1 MIFRLEIFEI
11 GSIKNF
17 KFEWDLEKNGLLC
30 IAGKNGSGKTTL
42 AKAILNF
49 SLADIF
55 YRTSSDGLLCSNS
68 RINYFMGDEQYLF
81 TYNPALQTLDCRTP
95 IPSNYKFQ
103 VGVELP
109 VPYGQ
114 RFNFFRILSEA
125 DHDIRREIILENYSK
140 PDELIDF
147 LHKIYGDLRF
157 SDLIEVAIKGNRYYC
172 RLLADGRYL
181 REDYFSSGEYF
192 LTNLFR
198 KVTLGQKFIFIDEI
212 DISLDAVAQ
221 TRVVSELRLLCNK
234 HSVSIVFTSHS
245 LAMMQTMAPGEIT
258 YMESNSSEDGL
269 AQKSFGYIKSLMFGF
284 KGYDRYI
291 LTEDDVLMDFLKF
304 LIQRY
309 CPPTFFS
316 YEIIYIGGGSQVVD
330 LMLRNADKEFFG
342 AADQVI
348 SVLDGDQLDK
358 NHARAPNIHCIPID
372 NVELDFFRICH
383 EPGYTPAIDLT
394 KFNGRTPH
402 KQIYKYMI
410 SERLLSKEEIF
421 DSICNHHHVQFE
433 NFSRIVLQPFL
444 CRPEN

>member
-1 MIFRLEIFEI
+1 
-11 GSIKNF
+11 
-17 KFEWDLEKNGLLC
+17 
-30 IAGKNGSGKTTL
+30 
-42 AKAILNF
+42 
-49 SLADIF
+49 
-55 YRTSSDGLLCSNS
+55 
-68 RINYFMGDEQYLF
+68 
-81 TYNPALQTLDCRTP
+81 
-95 IPSNYKFQ
+95 
-103 VGVELP
+103 
-109 VPYGQ
+109 
-114 RFNFFRILSEA
+114 
-125 DHDIRREIILENYSK
+125 
-140 PDELIDF
+140 
-147 LHKIYGDLRF
+147 
-157 SDLIEVAIKGNRYYC
+157 
-172 RLLADGRYL
+172 
-181 REDYFSSGEYF
+181 
-192 LTNLFR
+192 
-198 KVTLGQKFIFIDEI
+198 
-212 DISLDAVAQ
+212 VAQ